1 MLCFI
6 LSSFSFLFFSSPL
19 QGKTTLIR
27 HCAEYLLPGFP
38 KHLRVVHV
46 AQHADIA
53 SGSAVLEHVVNSD
66 EERAYLEGEQ
76 ERLLA
81 LLESEENDD
90 IDPDEINEQLER
102 LDQRLEAI
110 DSRRAEN
117 RAASILTG
125 LGFTPAMQQSQISSL
140 SGGWRQRVALA
151 CALFVSPDILLLDEP
166 TNHLDFPSV
175 TWLATYLKNVEHT
188 LLIVSHDREF
198 LNQIITDVI
207 DLTEQRLDYY
217 KVGLHPH
224 HYLWQSYL
232 SHLTR
237 FVFRFCWNPLL
248 LMTGFAAPGGMNYV
262 SIKHATDFFWLLI

>member
-1 MLCFI
+1 M
-6 LSSFSFLFFSSPL
+6 
-19 QGKTTLIR
+19 
-27 HCAEYLLPGFP
+27 
-38 KHLRVVHV
+38 
-46 AQHADIA
+46 
-53 SGSAVLEHVVNSD
+53 EHVVNSD

-81 LLESEENDD
+81 LLESEDNDD
-90 IDPDEINEQLER
+90 VDPDAINDQLER

-217 KVGLHPH
+217 KVSPRH
-224 HYLWQSYL
+224 HSLMTIVMFPPCSFCNTMVK
-232 SHLTR
+232 SSSTDD
-237 FVFRFCWNPLL
+237 RFCRPRRNEICVDK
-248 LMTGFAAPGGMNYV
+248 TCNR
-262 SIKHATDFFWLLI
+262 IFF